1 MANIFESKPLTELN
15 LVELKK
21 QEKLTKIIAY
31 ILSGI
36 ILLLLI
42 GIGVSWY
49 QKGAYPRSSV
59 SMGGFALLAFLLHDK
74 LKKLQ
79 AEIASRQ

>member
-1 MANIFESKPLTELN
+1 MANIFESKSLTELS
-15 LVELKK
+15 LAELKK
-21 QEKLTKIIAY
+21 QEKLAKIISY
-31 ILSGI
+31 VLSSI

-49 QKGAYPRSSV
+49 QKGEYPRGSV

-74 LKKLQ
+74 LTKIK